1 MKCLMFEHQNV
12 IQNFGDIDDQTLNL
26 ATQANARI
34 VQLLRHYSYMESL
47 SECVKELDEA
57 RKKMREPQEIQSRRI
72 ERKVRSYLSE
82 YRVLLDHWDHAFSKK
97 SAEYHIMKK
106 VTSEMYDTNKEY
118 GFVYHLRN
126 YAVHCG
132 NVVHRISASM
142 DSPDIN
148 PYCSKDYLLQHYK
161 EWKSYDIAFLKNQKD
176 YFELMPILKE
186 SFIAVQKINDQMM
199 DLLLNQGT
207 IDDCKL
213 IEELFQRIRTLH
225 AENGTWDVVE
235 WFDTKGFP
243 IPFDNL
249 RCNEQ
254 CVCERQY
261 MRWNCCP
268 ILRVRAETVVQRRI
282 LS

>member
-1 MKCLMFEHQNV
+1 MFEHQNV

-161 EWKSYDIAFLKNQKD
+161 ELQDIIAILGMDELSDEDKLTVNRARRVQRFLSQP
-176 YFELMPILKE
+176 FTVAEQFTGLPGVMVPIE
-186 SFIAVQKINDQMM
+186 D
-199 DLLLNQGT
+199 T
-207 IDDCKL
+207 I
-213 IEELFQRIRTLH
+213 
-225 AENGTWDVVE
+225 
-235 WFDTKGFP
+235 KGF
-243 IPFDNL
+243 NA
-249 RCNEQ
+249 
-254 CVCERQY
+254 
-261 MRWNCCP
+261 
-268 ILRVRAETVVQRRI
+268 ILDGEVDDLPE
-282 LS
+282 